1 MGRIRAALQRLLFEG
16 SARKRRI
23 LLAVGVAGILLI
35 AASELLPR
43 RSTPQ
48 EEPTD
53 TATLSASQVEQ
64 ALEER
69 ITALLS
75 RTEGVGQCQVMVTL
89 EHGAQFVYA
98 TDQSTTATAGEQT
111 SGSEK
116 TLVVETDAGP
126 VGLLV
131 TEVQPAVK
139 GVAVICDGG
148 GDPAVQERVSALVT
162 AALDISARRVCVA
175 KRVTQ

>member
-1 MGRIRAALQRLLFEG
+1 MGRISAAVQRLLFEG
-16 SARKRRI
+16 SPHKRR
-23 LLAVGVAGILLI
+23 LLVLLGVAGILLI

-43 RSTPQ
+43 R
-48 EEPTD
+48 EAAE
-53 TATLSASQVEQ
+53 TAPVDSVTLSAAQVEQ

-75 RTEGVGQCQVMVTL
+75 RTAGVGRCQVMVTL
-89 EHGAQFVYA
+89 ERGAQLVYA
-98 TDQSTTATAGEQT
+98 ADRTSSAG
-111 SGSEK
+111 SASEK
-116 TLVVETDAGP
+116 TLTVQTDTGP

-148 GDPAVQERVSALVT
+148 GDRAVQERVQALVT
-162 AALDISARRVCVA
+162 AALDIPSRRVCVA
-175 KRVTQ
+175 KRETQ

>member
-1 MGRIRAALQRLLFEG
+1 MGRISAAVQRLLFEG
-16 SARKRRI
+16 SPHKRR
-23 LLAVGVAGILLI
+23 LLVLLGVAGILLI

-43 RSTPQ
+43 R
-48 EEPTD
+48 EAAE
-53 TATLSASQVEQ
+53 TAPADSVTLSAAQVEQ

-75 RTEGVGQCQVMVTL
+75 RTAGVGRCQVMVTL
-89 EHGAQFVYA
+89 EHGGQLVYA
-98 TDQSTTATAGEQT
+98 ADRTSSAGAA
-111 SGSEK
+111 SEK
-116 TLVVETDAGP
+116 TLMVQTDTGP

-148 GDPAVQERVSALVT
+148 GDRAVQERVQALVT
-162 AALDISARRVCVA
+162 AALDIPSRRVCVA
-175 KRVTQ
+175 KRETQ